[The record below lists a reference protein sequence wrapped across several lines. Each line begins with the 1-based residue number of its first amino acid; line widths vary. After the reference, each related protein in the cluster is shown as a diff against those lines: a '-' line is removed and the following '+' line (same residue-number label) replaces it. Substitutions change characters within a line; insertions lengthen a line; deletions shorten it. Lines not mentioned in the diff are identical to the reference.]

1 MDPTQVDAVPHL
13 QVPDW
18 QVSPELLQAAAVPH
32 LQVPLSQV
40 SVVPVQASTVEEHLQ
55 ALFVASQNF
64 PEVWLTQVGAVPH
77 LQTPDW
83 HVSP

>member
-18 QVSPELLQAAAVPH
+18 HVSPELLQAAAVPH

-40 SVVPVQASTVEEHLQ
+40 SVVPLQASTVEEHLQ
-55 ALFVASQNF
+55 TLLAASQYV
-64 PEVWLTQVGAVPH
+64 PDVCPTQVDAVPH
-77 LQTPDW
+77 LHAPD
-83 HVSP
+83 